1 MSTTMLLTITAV
13 IIGILILIIETIK
26 FKDIHTLKIRFNEL
40 VSVLYNLDRSQCN
53 LDRSQQHL
61 NSDISDIDIRIA
73 SLQESF
79 NTLLIRFDK
88 EAKQTHMPTPEEVEL
103 IEKTITDLIEIEVSL
118 SKNLTVA
125 RKHALEEISENVIKT
140 YPDIDRE
147 YIIRKTTAVLQT
159 FSEV

>member
-1 MSTTMLLTITAV
+1 MSITMLLTIAAV
-13 IIGILILIIETIK
+13 IIGILILIIEFIK
-26 FKDIHTLKIRFNEL
+26 FKDIHNLKIRFNEL
-40 VSVLYNLDRSQCN
+40 VSTLYN

-79 NTLLIRFDK
+79 NTLSNRFDK
-88 EAKQTHMPTPEEVEL
+88 EAKQTHMPTPEETDS

-125 RKHALEEISENVIKT
+125 RKLALEEISTNVIRT
-140 YPDIDRE
+140 YPDIDQE
-147 YIIRKTTAVLQT
+147 YIIRKTTAILQT

>member
-13 IIGILILIIETIK
+13 IIGILILIIEYIK

-40 VSVLYNLDRSQCN
+40 VSTLYNLDRSQQ
-53 LDRSQQHL
+53 SL

-88 EAKQTHMPTPEEVEL
+88 EARQTHMPTPEEVEL
-103 IEKTITDLIEIEVSL
+103 IEKTISDLIEIEVSL

-125 RKHALEEISENVIKT
+125 RKLALEEISLNVIKT
-140 YPDIDRE
+140 YPDIDRD
-147 YIIRKTTAVLQT
+147 YIIRKTTSILQT

>member
-40 VSVLYNLDRSQCN
+40 VSVLYNLDRSQQ
-53 LDRSQQHL
+53 SL

-147 YIIRKTTAVLQT
+147 YIVRKTTAILQT